1 MSEKPRIL
9 FLDMPW
15 ATGQRPSIALAILR
29 QLCAEASVSV
39 QVFYPNLD
47 MAARVGFEVAG
58 RFADERQLYGLSE
71 HIFSVDMFGGEALQ
85 SDEYLRIL
93 SEGYQNESKRDP
105 WKLKFAD
112 INFLRSLRDEAV
124 PRFLDRVLDRVL
136 EAEPDVVGFTA
147 TFNQVMSSIALANR
161 IKKARPEVQVL
172 MGGAC
177 FDGDMGKEYHRALPH
192 IIDHVFIG
200 EAEESFR
207 SYLRRIKAGEPTD
220 GIPGVTSVIGGEL
233 MLMPGRPLAN
243 MNESPAPDYDDF
255 FSEKDRM
262 LKETGLVF
270 NIEFLP
276 FESSRGCWWGAKNHC
291 VFCGINPE
299 LMGFRAKDVDRV
311 IREIVTLSARYNVV
325 RLTATD
331 WIISRWHCNE
341 LFQRLKELD
350 LDLEIFYEVRA
361 DMKKW
366 QIKLMREAGV
376 AMIQPG
382 IESFSTPLLQ
392 LMKKGTMA
400 IRHVQFLRWCKE
412 YGIDASYNILA
423 CFPGEQAEWYFDMAR
438 LVPHLRHLQPPTNN
452 IVPIEMHRFAPL
464 YEQRERFGVESHQIR
479 PDYAFNLPSGMAD
492 TQKTGYFFSFHSER
506 IPPSG
511 DYMKTMEDVLGSW
524 IDAYQQKEKPL
535 YEYMIGAGFIRI
547 TDTRNGDGRY
557 LHLADLHQAV
567 VLLCDEI
574 SSRRSL
580 AADLAPRYPREVADG
595 TLDRV
600 ISELVEADVLMSEG
614 NYLLTLPIA
623 RRPRTTEELR
633 SYILGEAEVPQ
644 AAAQPA

>member
-1 MSEKPRIL
+1 MSTFRLKETLKQEIAMAATERPHVL

-29 QLCAEASVSV
+29 QLCVENNVPV
-39 QVFYPNLD
+39 QVFYSNLD

-71 HIFSVDMFGGEALQ
+71 HLFSVDVFGKEAVQ
-85 SDEYLRIL
+85 SDEYLHIL
-93 SEGYQNESKRDP
+93 SEGYRNESKRDP
-105 WKLKFAD
+105 WKARFAD
-112 INFLRSLRDEAV
+112 LNFLKHLRDEEV
-124 PRFLDRVLDRVL
+124 PQFLDKVLKRVLD
-136 EAEPDVVGFTA
+136 ANPDIVGFTA

-161 IKKARPEVQVL
+161 IKKIRPEIQIL
-172 MGGAC
+172 
-177 FDGDMGKEYHRALPH
+177 
-192 IIDHVFIG
+192 
-200 EAEESFR
+200 
-207 SYLRRIKAGEPTD
+207 
-220 GIPGVTSVIGGEL
+220 
-233 MLMPGRPLAN
+233 GRPLAN
-243 MNESPAPDYDDF
+243 MNESPSPDYDDF
-255 FSEKDRM
+255 FAEKER
-262 LKETGLVF
+262 LFKETGRVF
-270 NIEFLP
+270 NIEFIPL
-276 FESSRGCWWGAKNHC
+276 ESSRGCWWGAKNHC

-311 IREIVTLSARYNVV
+311 IREIVTLSARYGVV

-341 LFQRLKELD
+341 LFRRLKELD

-366 QIKLMREAGV
+366 QIKLMREAGI

-392 LMKKGTMA
+392 LMKKGTTA

-423 CFPGEQAEWYFDMAR
+423 CFPGEQAEWYFEMAR
-438 LVPHLRHLQPPTNN
+438 LIPRLRHLQPPINN

-464 YEQRERFGVESHQIR
+464 YEKRESFGVETHMIR
-479 PDYAFNLPSGMAD
+479 PDYAFNLPAGLAD
-492 TQKTGYFFSFHSER
+492 PQKIAYFFSFRSNR
-506 IPPSG
+506 IPPAG
-511 DYMKTMEDVLGSW
+511 DYMKTMEALIDSW
-524 IDAYQQKEKPL
+524 QTAHRQKQPPL
-535 YEYMIGAGFIRI
+535 YEYMIGAGFLRI
-547 TDTRNGDGRY
+547 TDTRQGEGRY
-557 LHLADLHQAV
+557 LHLADLHQDV
-567 VLLCDEI
+567 VLLCDEV
-574 SSRRSL
+574 SSRRTL
-580 AADLAPRYPREVADG
+580 KADLSARYPQEVADG

-600 ISELVEADVLMSEG
+600 VDELVAADVLMAEG

-633 SYILGEAEVPQ
+633 SYVLGKTEVPQ
-644 AAAQPA
+644 ETPAQAQPA